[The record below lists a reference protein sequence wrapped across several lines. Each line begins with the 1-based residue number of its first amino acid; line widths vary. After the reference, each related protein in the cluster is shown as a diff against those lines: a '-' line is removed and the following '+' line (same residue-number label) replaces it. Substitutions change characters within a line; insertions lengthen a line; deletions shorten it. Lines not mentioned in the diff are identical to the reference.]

1 MGQAIPT
8 QQPAVILRSH
18 LIKLRALLV
27 FALIAVAGLTVAVVI
42 LAIDSDELAVGTRG
56 PLPAGLPKTGFDD
69 ATRGPLPAGLPKTG
83 FDDATRGPLPAG
95 LPKTGFDD
103 ATRGPLPAGLPK
115 TSFDEGARGIR
126 LSSAASGVASP
137 QASETPGTAAAQN
150 QVEIGRSITDPA
162 EYLAFVESL
171 ADYDHARDYGDKR

>member
-42 LAIDSDELAVGTRG
+42 LAIDSDELAVG
-56 PLPAGLPKTGFDD
+56 
-69 ATRGPLPAGLPKTG
+69 TRGPLPAGLPKTG

>member
-56 PLPAGLPKTGFDD
+56 PLPAGLPKTD
-69 ATRGPLPAGLPKTG
+69 